1 MNQYNLIY
9 PENNK
14 IYYGTNPKSVA
25 TKVFRNLAKNKDTQQ
40 SRIIIQ
46 DNNSKKTHHF
56 VAMTNKKLNKY
67 ADIVNNLNT
76 NQVGGSL
83 PMGSAEVPM
92 TNNSEKIDD
101 KEFFKKLSELSGNIN
116 LSVDELV
123 KILKTK
129 YDPESES
136 EKEAENVVTIVNDG
150 IEKLDTLNENVANIS
165 ADLAALRNEIAPAPE
180 VIREKIIINNGTAV
194 SVVEED
200 SEDGGGFCTIM

>member
-25 TKVFRNLAKNKDTQQ
+25 TKVFRNIAKGKNTEQ
-40 SRIIIQ
+40 SRIVIE
-46 DNNSKKTHHF
+46 DNNSKKKHYF
-56 VAMTNKKLNKY
+56 IAMTNKKLNKY
-67 ADIVNNLNT
+67 ENIVNKLNT
-76 NQVGGSL
+76 NQIGGSNF
-83 PMGSAEVPM
+83 GEGINAE
-92 TNNSEKIDD
+92 NQGKIDD
-101 KEFFKKLSELSGNIN
+101 KEFFRKLSELSGNIN

-150 IEKLDTLNENVANIS
+150 IEKLDILNENVANIS
-165 ADLAALRNEIAPAPE
+165 SDLSALRNEIAPAQ
-180 VIREKIIINNGTAV
+180 VIKQNSNVTPATV
-194 SVVEED
+194 DED
-200 SEDGGGFCTIM
+200 SDSDGGFCTIM

>member
-25 TKVFRNLAKNKDTQQ
+25 TKVFRNIAKGNDKQQ
-40 SRIIIQ
+40 SRITLE
-46 DNNSKKTHHF
+46 DNNSKKKHYF
-56 VAMTNKKLNKY
+56 VAMTNTKLNKY
-67 ADIVNNLNT
+67 ADIVADLNT
-76 NQVGGSL
+76 NQVGGNF
-83 PMGSAEVPM
+83 PGGSIPSENQ
-92 TNNSEKIDD
+92 NND
-101 KEFFKKLSELSGNIN
+101 KEFFKQLSMISGNIN

-150 IEKLDTLNENVANIS
+150 IEKLDVLNENVANIS
-165 ADLAALRNEIAPAPE
+165 ADLSALRNEIAPAP
-180 VIREKIIINNGTAV
+180 IIKEKIIINNGTNITEE
-194 SVVEED
+194 EED
-200 SEDGGGFCTIM
+200 DGGFCTIM

>member
-25 TKVFRNLAKNKDTQQ
+25 TKVFRNIAKSKDTQQ
-40 SRIIIQ
+40 SRIILE
-46 DNNSKKTHHF
+46 DNNSKRKHYF
-56 VAMTNKKLNKY
+56 VAMTNTKLNKY
-67 ADIVNNLNT
+67 ADIVSDLNT
-76 NQVGGSL
+76 NQIGGNFQGGSI
-83 PMGSAEVPM
+83 P
-92 TNNSEKIDD
+92 SENQNQFND
-101 KEFFKKLSELSGNIN
+101 KEFFKQLSEISGSIN

-150 IEKLDTLNENVANIS
+150 IEKLDVLNENVANIS
-165 ADLAALRNEIAPAPE
+165 ADLSALRNEIAPAPI
-180 VIREKIIINNGTAV
+180 VKEKIIINNGTSITV
-194 SVVEED
+194 TEEEED
-200 SEDGGGFCTIM
+200 DDGGFCTIM

>member
-25 TKVFRNLAKNKDTQQ
+25 TKVFRNIAKGKSTEQ
-40 SRIIIQ
+40 SRIILE
-46 DNNSKKTHHF
+46 DHNSKKKHYF

-67 ADIVNNLNT
+67 EDIINKLNT
-76 NQVGGSL
+76 NQIGGSNYG
-83 PMGSAEVPM
+83 GSIPAE
-92 TNNSEKIDD
+92 NQGKIDD
-101 KEFFKKLSELSGNIN
+101 KEFFRKLSELSGSIN

-150 IEKLDTLNENVANIS
+150 IEKLDILNENVANIS
-165 ADLAALRNEIAPAPE
+165 SDLSALRNEIAPPP
-180 VIREKIIINNGTAV
+180 VEKNIIANGTPGAD
-194 SVVEED
+194 ED
-200 SEDGGGFCTIM
+200 SEDNGGFCTIM

>member
-25 TKVFRNLAKNKDTQQ
+25 TKVFRNIAKSKDTQQ
-40 SRIIIQ
+40 SRIILE
-46 DNNSKKTHHF
+46 DNNSKKKHYF
-56 VAMTNKKLNKY
+56 VGMTNKKLNKY
-67 ADIVNNLNT
+67 ADVVNNLNT
-76 NQVGGSL
+76 NQLGGSNYG
-83 PMGSAEVPM
+83 GSIPAE
-92 TNNSEKIDD
+92 NQGKIDD
-101 KEFFKKLSELSGNIN
+101 KEFFRKLSELSGSIN

-150 IEKLDTLNENVANIS
+150 IEKLDILNENVANIS
-165 ADLAALRNEIAPAPE
+165 SDLSALRNEIAPAP
-180 VIREKIIINNGTAV
+180 VVKEKIIINNNGTSVAV
-194 SVVEED
+194 VDDD
-200 SEDGGGFCTIM
+200 SESEDNGGFCTIM

>member
-25 TKVFRNLAKNKDTQQ
+25 TKVFRNITKSKNAEQ
-40 SRIIIQ
+40 SRIILE
-46 DNNSKKTHHF
+46 DNNSKKKHYF

-67 ADIVNNLNT
+67 ADIVNKLNT
-76 NQVGGSL
+76 NQIGGSNYG
-83 PMGSAEVPM
+83 GSIPAE
-92 TNNSEKIDD
+92 NQGKIDD
-101 KEFFKKLSELSGNIN
+101 KEFFRKLSELSGSIN

-136 EKEAENVVTIVNDG
+136 AKEAEDVVTLVNDG
-150 IEKLDTLNENVANIS
+150 IEKLDILNENVANIS
-165 ADLAALRNEIAPAPE
+165 SDLSALRNEIAPAPI
-180 VIREKIIINNGTAV
+180 VKEKIIINNNGTPV
-194 SVVEED
+194 TLIDEDSD
-200 SEDGGGFCTIM
+200 SEDNGGFCTIM

>member
-25 TKVFRNLAKNKDTQQ
+25 TKVFRNIAKGNDKQQ
-40 SRIIIQ
+40 SRITLE
-46 DNNSKKTHHF
+46 DNNSKKKHYF
-56 VAMTNKKLNKY
+56 VAMTNTKLNKY
-67 ADIVNNLNT
+67 ADIVADLNT
-76 NQVGGSL
+76 NQVGGNF
-83 PMGSAEVPM
+83 PGGSIPSENQ
-92 TNNSEKIDD
+92 NND
-101 KEFFKKLSELSGNIN
+101 KEFFKQLSMISGNIN

-150 IEKLDTLNENVANIS
+150 IEKLDVLNENVANIS
-165 ADLAALRNEIAPAPE
+165 ADLSALRNEIAPAP
-180 VIREKIIINNGTAV
+180 IIKEKIIINNGTNITE
-194 SVVEED
+194 EED
-200 SEDGGGFCTIM
+200 DDGGFCTIM